1 MTQAVFIPGLL
12 CTGEL
17 FAPQIEAFPGLDVTI
32 GDHQNYDSIG
42 EIARHILEYA
52 PEKFVLAGLSMG
64 GYVALDVMRQAGDRV
79 QALIL
84 LDTSARADAP
94 EKAEDRKKLMNVAA
108 SEGIAPVVDALLPHI
123 LAERHHG
130 RDDLKM
136 IVSRMARDTGPT
148 VFTRQQTAIM
158 NRQDSRPSL
167 AEITCPTLVVV
178 GEEDTLTPPELAKEM
193 ASGIPGAQLEVVREC
208 GHLATIAQPE
218 AVNMAIKSFLEGAG
232 ITA

>member
-1 MTQAVFIPGLL
+1 MTQALFIPGLL

-17 FAPQIEAFPGLDVTI
+17 YAPQIETLSGLDVMI
-32 GDHQNYDSIG
+32 GDHQSYDSIS

-64 GYVALDVMRQAGDRV
+64 GYVALEVMRQAGDQV

-94 EKAEDRKKLMNVAA
+94 EKAADREKLMTVAA
-108 SEGIAPVVDALLPHI
+108 NKGIAPVVDALLPHI
-123 LAERHHG
+123 IAERHHG

-148 VFTRQQTAIM
+148 VFARQQTAIM

-167 AEITCPTLVVV
+167 AAINCPTLIVV
-178 GEEDTLTPPELAKEM
+178 GDEDTLTPPELAQEI
-193 ASGIPGAQLEVVREC
+193 AEGIPGAHLEVVPEC
-208 GHLATIAQPE
+208 GHLATIEQPE
-218 AVNMAIKSFLEGAG
+218 AVNAAIKSFLKGARV
-232 ITA
+232 TA